1 MRARA
6 REGLTSMPGFNE
18 IDRVRMPEGGTV
30 NSGSPDGATRRKR
43 TFSDRIP
50 KSLLIV
56 AALLVAYGLLVVW
69 SAVQGSET
77 YSFSRQALGVLMG
90 CIVMLMFYQLDY
102 RQLSS
107 YTTVLLVINVVL
119 ILSPHLPVIGV
130 ESKGAQSWINVG
142 MQLQPG
148 EFAKI
153 TIILM
158 DAALV
163 ARYGGRLDDLRE
175 YLKVILFILVPFLA
189 IMTQPD
195 LGTGLVYLAI
205 GAMALVAGGARPK
218 YLLITLALGI
228 AAIAAVFAID
238 QVIYNSTG
246 EYKLLKQYQRNRL
259 LVFLDQDGSN
269 TSSSGY
275 NLQQAKIAIGSGGLF
290 GKGLLNATQSG
301 HGFLPEAQT
310 DFIFC
315 VLAEQFGFVGSMA
328 LLALYG
334 ALIYVSM
341 RIARNS
347 NDLFGTLIV
356 MCVVGMWLFQILEN
370 IGMDCGLM
378 PITGIPLPFVSYGST
393 GMIMSFMALGLIGSV
408 WRGSNIDKKK
418 EGRL

>member
-1 MRARA
+1 
-6 REGLTSMPGFNE
+6 
-18 IDRVRMPEGGTV
+18 
-30 NSGSPDGATRRKR
+30 
-43 TFSDRIP
+43 
-50 KSLLIV
+50 
-56 AALLVAYGLLVVW
+56 
-69 SAVQGSET
+69 
-77 YSFSRQALGVLMG
+77 
-90 CIVMLMFYQLDY
+90 
-102 RQLSS
+102 
-107 YTTVLLVINVVL
+107 
-119 ILSPHLPVIGV
+119 
-130 ESKGAQSWINVG
+130 
-142 MQLQPG
+142 
-148 EFAKI
+148 
-153 TIILM
+153 
-158 DAALV
+158 
-163 ARYGGRLDDLRE
+163 
-175 YLKVILFILVPFLA
+175 
-189 IMTQPD
+189 MTQPD

-238 QVIYNSTG
+238 QLIYNSTG

>member
-1 MRARA
+1 
-6 REGLTSMPGFNE
+6 MPGFNE

-153 TIILM
+153 TVILL
-158 DAALV
+158 DASVL
-163 ARYGGRLDDLRE
+163 ARYGGNLDDPRE
-175 YLKVILFILVPFLA
+175 YMKALGYIAVPFLC

-195 LGTGLVYLAI
+195 LGTGLVYLFI
-205 GAMALVAGGARPK
+205 GAVTLVMGGSRLK
-218 YLLITLALGI
+218 FLLITLGAFV

-238 QVIYNSTG
+238 ELMKSLTG

-259 LVFLDQDGSN
+259 LVFLDPSAD
-269 TSSSGY
+269 TSGAGY
-275 NLQQAKIAIGSGGLF
+275 NLNQAMIAIGSGGLF
-290 GKGLLNATQSG
+290 GKGLLNASQSSL
-301 HGFLPEAQT
+301 GFVPEAPT

-315 VLAEQFGFVGSMA
+315 VLAEQFGFVGA
-328 LLALYG
+328 LLLLGLYI
-334 ALIYVSM
+334 ALILSCI
-341 RIARNS
+341 RIARNAG
-347 NDLFGTLIV
+347 DLFGSLIV
-356 MCVVGMWLFQILEN
+356 MGVVAMWLFQILEN
-370 IGMDCGLM
+370 IGMDIGLM
-378 PITGIPLPFVSYGST
+378 PVTGIPLPFMSYGS
-393 GMIMSFMALGLIGSV
+393 SFMMVNFALLGLVGSV
-408 WRGSNIDKKK
+408 YAHR
-418 EGRL
+418 